1 MNSIK
6 PIKEYVVKALPFKKQ
21 YIDPND
27 IDLEMLEEAHK
38 IMAKVVKKY
47 GNRHLPLFIKIHN
60 EIEDRKKELSY
71 QGIALQI
78 ASNDSQ

>member
-27 IDLEMLEEAHK
+27 IDLEMLEKAHK
-38 IMAKVVKKY
+38 IMATDTFFYSLKFIMKLRIEKRNFLTKVLLYK
-47 GNRHLPLFIKIHN
+47 
-60 EIEDRKKELSY
+60 
-71 QGIALQI
+71 
-78 ASNDSQ
+78 